1 MLLPQQLDQNDLMR
15 LGCSAGGK
23 IGEIYMK
30 YIVFQWYYPKPEV
43 FGTNPMFL
51 GYSWKTRC
59 LCSNPII
66 LKGSGC
72 KGIYIYSSMKSIDIC
87 LTNIQSTIFHFTYD

>member
-51 GYSWKTRC
+51 GYSWKTQC

-72 KGIYIYSSMKSIDIC
+72 KGIYIYVCVCNEK
-87 LTNIQSTIFHFTYD
+87 LRRK